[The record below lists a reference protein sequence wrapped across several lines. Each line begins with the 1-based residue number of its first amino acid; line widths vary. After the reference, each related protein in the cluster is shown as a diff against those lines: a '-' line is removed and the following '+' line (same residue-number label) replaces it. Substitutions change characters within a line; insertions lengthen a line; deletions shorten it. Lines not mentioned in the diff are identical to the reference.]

1 MYYSIHGVILILP
14 CTEVASGLNLD
25 DCYVRFFEDM
35 NDPGYFLQSQHF
47 SIV

>member
-14 CTEVASGLNLD
+14 CTEVTSGWNLD
-25 DCYVRFFEDM
+25 DCYIWFSEDK
-35 NDPGYFLQSQHF
+35 NDPGYFLRSQHF